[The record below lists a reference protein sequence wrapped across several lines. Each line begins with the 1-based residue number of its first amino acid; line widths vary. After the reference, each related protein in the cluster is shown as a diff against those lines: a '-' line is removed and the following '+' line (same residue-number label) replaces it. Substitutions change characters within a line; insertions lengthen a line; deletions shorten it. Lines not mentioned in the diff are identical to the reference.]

1 MSLIIG
7 HNIVLWLSSLQV
19 AQNVQCWSPPLIT
32 KIHCSGLQR
41 MAERLGD
48 LHKGI
53 LWMPRDLA
61 VDKKEK
67 VNV

>member
-1 MSLIIG
+1 
-7 HNIVLWLSSLQV
+7 
-19 AQNVQCWSPPLIT
+19 
-32 KIHCSGLQR
+32 